1 MNPLAFLVPAFL
13 AGLAAIAIPILVHLR
28 HRERKEPVQ
37 FPSLMF
43 LRRIPF
49 REVRR
54 QQIHQWPLFMLRVLA
69 VALLVFAFARPFL
82 RGRDTPLVAT
92 GAQGKELV
100 ILLDRSASMGYGS
113 RWSRAQAAA
122 REAVT
127 GMGRDDRAS
136 VVLFDQG
143 ASVTTRATS
152 DRTLLLAAIDV
163 ARPGAATTRYAPALR
178 AAGELLTGTHLPRRE
193 AVLISDFQRTGW
205 RGDDLDPLPEGTV
218 LKRVN
223 VARDSAPNL
232 ALVSADLTAAPA
244 GVVVR
249 ARIAGSGISRP
260 VRTRAVLELDGRAS
274 GTRDVSFDSDGMVT
288 VAFDPAA
295 IGTAGARGIVR
306 IEPVDS
312 LAADDTFR
320 FVASGERPLRVL
332 LIETASA
339 APFLRRV
346 LEISRTPRVDLKVR
360 PSLRLDDLTTTDVV
374 ILDDVPY
381 PGGEPGRRLE
391 AAVRNGTGLV
401 IIAGNATG
409 GWPAT
414 LIPTR
419 LGAMVDRSAT
429 GGARLGVLRRDH
441 PMFEPFRGPRSGD
454 FGAARVWRYR
464 SLPGDS
470 LEALARHDDGS
481 VALAELK
488 AGRGRI
494 LIWASAL
501 DNVWS
506 DAPLQP
512 VFLPLIHQVAHYAA
526 GWVERSPAWS
536 VGEVATVA
544 IPQGNGAQLLVL
556 GPDGERERRE
566 AQNSALPVALQESG
580 FYEVREGR
588 SGGRLLAVIAAN
600 PPAEETRLEAFDP
613 DDLRLATGAVDS
625 GPARPDAGT
634 LSPQEAEKRQ
644 GLWWYLLAAMTV
656 LLVAELLMA
665 NRSRGVSRV
674 TSHESR
680 EGLIQHR
687 DAGTAIS

>member
-13 AGLAAIAIPILVHLR
+13 AGLAAIAIPVMVHLR
-28 HRERKEPVQ
+28 HRERKEPVR

-54 QQIHQWPLFMLRVLA
+54 QQIHQWPLFLLRVLA

-82 RGRDTPLVAT
+82 RGRDAPLVAT

-100 ILLDRSASMGYGS
+100 ILLDRSASMDYGT
-113 RWSRAQAAA
+113 RWARAQAAA

-143 ASVTTRATS
+143 ASVNTRPTS
-152 DRTLLLAAIDV
+152 DRTLLLAAID
-163 ARPGAATTRYAPALR
+163 AAKPGDGTTRYAPALR

-205 RGDDLDPLPEGTV
+205 KGDDLDPLPEGTV

-223 VARDSAPNL
+223 VGRDSAPNL
-232 ALVSADLTAAPA
+232 AIVGADLTSAPS
-244 GVVVR
+244 GTVVR
-249 ARIAGSGISRP
+249 ARVAGSGLTST
-260 VRTRAVLELDGRAS
+260 VRTRAILELDGRPS
-274 GTRDVSFDSDGMVT
+274 GTRDVTLDSDGMTT
-288 VAFDPAA
+288 VAFDPATLGA
-295 IGTAGARGIVR
+295 AGARGVVR
-306 IEPVDS
+306 LESADS
-312 LAADDTFR
+312 LAEDDTFR

-332 LIETASA
+332 LIESPQAG
-339 APFLRRV
+339 PFLRRV
-346 LEISRTPRVDLKVR
+346 LEISRVPRVELKTR
-360 PSLRLDDLTTTDVV
+360 PALRADDLTTTDVV
-374 ILDDVPY
+374 ILDDVPF
-381 PGGEPGRRLE
+381 PGGEAGRRLD
-391 AAVRNGTGLV
+391 AAVRAGTGLV
-401 IIAGNATG
+401 IIAGGSAG

-414 LIPTR
+414 LIPAK
-419 LGAMVDRSAT
+419 LGGTVDRSAG

-464 SLPGDS
+464 AVPGDS

-481 VALAELK
+481 VALAEVK

-544 IPQGNGAQLLVL
+544 VPQGSGAQLLVL

-566 AQNSALPVALQESG
+566 PQNSTLAVALDESG

-600 PPAEETRLEAFDP
+600 APAEETRLDAFDP

-625 GPARPDAGT
+625 VSQRPDIST
-634 LSPQEAEKRQ
+634 LTPQEAEKRQ
-644 GLWWYLLAAMTV
+644 GLWWYLLAGLAV
-656 LLVAELLMA
+656 LLVAELLVA
-665 NRSRGVSRV
+665 NRTRGTVREAQVV
-674 TSHESR
+674 T
-680 EGLIQHR
+680 EG
-687 DAGTAIS
+687 A

>member
-13 AGLAAIAIPILVHLR
+13 AGLAAIAIPVFVHLR

-54 QQIHQWPLFMLRVLA
+54 QQIHQWPLFLLRVLA

-82 RGRDTPLVAT
+82 RGRDAPLVAT

-143 ASVTTRATS
+143 ASVNTRPTS
-152 DRTLLLAAIDV
+152 DRTLLLAAID
-163 ARPGAATTRYAPALR
+163 AAKPGDATTRFAPALR

-205 RGDDLDPLPEGTV
+205 QGDDLDPLPEGTV

-223 VARDSAPNL
+223 VGRDSAPNL
-232 ALVSADLTAAPA
+232 AIVSADLTASP
-244 GVVVR
+244 GGTVVR
-249 ARIAGSGISRP
+249 ARIAGSGLTAA
-260 VRTRAVLELDGRAS
+260 VRTRAILELDGRPS
-274 GTRDVSFDSDGMVT
+274 GTRDVSLDGDGITT
-288 VAFDPAA
+288 VAFDPATLGA
-295 IGTAGARGIVR
+295 AGARGVVR
-306 IEPVDS
+306 LESADS
-312 LAADDTFR
+312 LAGDDTFR

-332 LIETASA
+332 LIESSQA

-346 LEISRTPRVDLKVR
+346 LEISRVPRVELTTR
-360 PSLRLDDLTTTDVV
+360 PSVRADDLTTTDVV
-374 ILDDVPY
+374 ILDDVPF
-381 PGGEPGRRLE
+381 PGGDAGRRLD
-391 AAVRNGTGLV
+391 AAVRAGTGLV
-401 IIAGNATG
+401 IIAGGSAG
-409 GWPAT
+409 GWPET
-414 LIPTR
+414 LIPAK
-419 LGAMVDRSAT
+419 LGGTIDRSAG

-464 SLPGDS
+464 AVPGDS
-470 LEALARHDDGS
+470 VEALARHDDGS
-481 VALAELK
+481 VALAEAK

-544 IPQGNGAQLLVL
+544 VPQGSGAQLLVL
-556 GPDGERERRE
+556 GPDGERERRDP
-566 AQNSALPVALQESG
+566 QNSALAVALDASG

-600 PPAEETRLEAFDP
+600 APAEETRLDAFDP

-625 GPARPDAGT
+625 VAQRPDVST
-634 LSPQEAEKRQ
+634 LTPQEAEKRQ
-644 GLWWYLLAAMTV
+644 GLWWYLLAGLTV
-656 LLVAELLMA
+656 LLVAELLVA
-665 NRSRGVSRV
+665 NRARGAGRGAQVASL
-674 TSHESR
+674 
-680 EGLIQHR
+680 EGV
-687 DAGTAIS
+687 

>member
-13 AGLAAIAIPILVHLR
+13 AGLAAIAIPVLVHLR
-28 HRERKEPVQ
+28 HRERKEPVR

-54 QQIHQWPLFMLRVLA
+54 QQIHHWPLFLLRVLA

-82 RGRDTPLVAT
+82 RGRDAPLVAT

-113 RWSRAQAAA
+113 RWSRAQSAA
-122 REAVT
+122 RDAVN

-143 ASVTTRATS
+143 AAVNTRPTS
-152 DRTLLLAAIDV
+152 DRTMLLAAID
-163 ARPGAATTRYAPALR
+163 AAKPGTATTRYAPALR

-205 RGDDLDPLPEGTV
+205 KGDDLEPLPEGTV

-223 VARDSAPNL
+223 VGRDSAPNL
-232 ALVSADLTAAPA
+232 AIVNADLTSSPA
-244 GVVVR
+244 GTVVR
-249 ARIAGSGISRP
+249 ARIAGSGITTSLK
-260 VRTRAVLELDGRAS
+260 TRAILELDGRPS
-274 GTRDVSFDSDGMVT
+274 GTRDVWIERDGIVT
-288 VAFDPAA
+288 VAFDPASLGA
-295 IGTAGARGIVR
+295 AGARGVVR
-306 IEPVDS
+306 LEATDS
-312 LAADDTFR
+312 LAADDTFL

-332 LIETASA
+332 LIESPEA

-346 LEISRTPRVDLKVR
+346 LEISRVPRVELKAR
-360 PSLRLDDLTTTDVV
+360 PSLRADELTTSDVV
-374 ILDDVPY
+374 ILNDVPF
-381 PGGEPGRRLE
+381 PAGDAGRRLE
-391 AAVRNGTGLV
+391 EAVRGGIGLV
-401 IIAGNATG
+401 VIAGASAG
-409 GWPAT
+409 GWPQT
-414 LIPTR
+414 FIPTK
-419 LGAMVDRSAT
+419 LGGTVDRSAT

-464 SLPGDS
+464 AVPGDS

-481 VALAELK
+481 VALAEVK
-488 AGRGRI
+488 AGRGRV

-544 IPQGNGAQLLVL
+544 IPQGSGTQLLVL

-566 AQNSALPVALQESG
+566 PQNSALAVALEESG

-588 SGGRLLAVIAAN
+588 SGGKLLAVIAAN

-625 GPARPDAGT
+625 VSSRPDVST

-644 GLWWYLLAAMTV
+644 GLWWYLLAGVTV
-656 LLVAELLMA
+656 LLVGELLLA
-665 NRSRGVSRV
+665 NRAGRRAGVQPGSD
-674 TSHESR
+674 SSMAAM
-680 EGLIQHR
+680 G
-687 DAGTAIS
+687 GTR

>member
-13 AGLAAIAIPILVHLR
+13 AGLAAIAIPVLVHLR
-28 HRERKEPVQ
+28 HRERKEPVR

-54 QQIHQWPLFMLRVLA
+54 QQIHQWPLFLLRVLA

-82 RGRDTPLVAT
+82 RGRDAPLVAT

-122 REAVT
+122 RDAVN

-136 VVLFDQG
+136 VVLFDLG
-143 ASVTTRATS
+143 AAVNTRPTS
-152 DRTLLLAAIDV
+152 DRTMLLAAID
-163 ARPGAATTRYAPALR
+163 AAKPGTATTRYAPALR

-205 RGDDLDPLPEGTV
+205 KGDDLEPLPEGTV

-223 VARDSAPNL
+223 VGRDSAPNL
-232 ALVSADLTAAPA
+232 AIVNADLTSSPA
-244 GVVVR
+244 GTVVR
-249 ARIAGSGISRP
+249 ARIVGSGITGP
-260 VRTRAVLELDGRAS
+260 VQTRATLELDGRPS
-274 GTRDVSFDSDGMVT
+274 GTRDVSIAGDGIVT
-288 VAFDPAA
+288 VAFDPASLGA
-295 IGTAGARGIVR
+295 AGARGIVR
-306 IEPVDS
+306 LESADS
-312 LAADDTFR
+312 LAADDTFQ

-332 LIETASA
+332 LIESPSA

-346 LEISRTPRVDLKVR
+346 LEISRVPRVELKAR
-360 PSLRLDDLTTTDVV
+360 PSLRAEELTTSDVV
-374 ILDDVPY
+374 ILNDVPF
-381 PGGEPGRRLE
+381 PGGEAGRRLE
-391 AAVRNGTGLV
+391 ESVRGGIGLV
-401 IIAGNATG
+401 IIAGASAG
-409 GWPAT
+409 GWPLT
-414 LIPTR
+414 FIPTK
-419 LGAMVDRSAT
+419 LGGSAT

-464 SLPGDS
+464 TVPGDS

-481 VALAELK
+481 VALAEAK

-544 IPQGNGAQLLVL
+544 IPQGSGAQLLVL

-566 AQNSALPVALQESG
+566 PQNSALAVALEESG

-588 SGGRLLAVIAAN
+588 SGGKLLAVIAAN
-600 PPAEETRLEAFDP
+600 PPAEEARLDAFDP

-625 GPARPDAGT
+625 VSSRPDVST
-634 LSPQEAEKRQ
+634 LSPEEAEKRQ
-644 GLWWYLLAAMTV
+644 GLWWYLLAGLTV
-656 LLVAELLMA
+656 LLVAELLVA

-674 TSHESR
+674 ASHESR
-680 EGLIQHR
+680 EGLNQHP
-687 DAGTAIS
+687 DAGAAIS